1 MNHISEAI
9 RNINRGLSTKNAE
22 LVKDNANWLLLNTG
36 EAACAIQEHYND
48 IYDVDNGG
56 AGITPYLKE
65 SLIREIL
72 QNILD
77 CSYEQNPVVSIE
89 FDPSNREIVLRYNET
104 GFQMSDVISFLSQKH
119 TSKDRNKTGAF
130 GIGAKGAMLS
140 AEYVRIESLH
150 REGTDC
156 LQLYMSIRSI
166 EISNLRTIQITE
178 LLLSQAKT
186 DRDTGT
192 IFTLGLSAELYK
204 EVKQDLST
212 LVDGDKGKYLTPV
225 DLIFA
230 AVKKPEK
237 MIKIKIGDTE
247 YSICSKIA
255 GAKRWV
261 TFSKNEEGVVLD
273 LYQGK
278 RSMFQYLLPAS
289 RLREKMPDYIDKW
302 RYNLFSTYELT
313 GQSSNP
319 DLPVFYINIPT
330 TEPDYFDNEDEKY
343 YITSDRKGVQDNKR
357 NRVEMFIAEDVEAM
371 IRTMSEHELYFESQ
385 EKAEPIF
392 SYRLSFLFDFIDY
405 KRKTANADE
414 KWDKVFNVLL
424 DHTSVKLKDNY
435 IRLRDFKVFN
445 MDMPNEKDI
454 PKGCFIFVNPGNGA
468 HRKSEYSKFIELKHR
483 FDLVARDEE
492 KLLKTCIMQ
501 YDQYEENSKI
511 KPEISKSTKLLN
523 GLTPRDQ
530 ATFALLSAE
539 VDLMFTQATLAK
551 LMQAIK
557 ANRSLVRHYDG
568 ERTLTVGGREYLFAN
583 DFVLDDITLLA
594 KTDLV
599 ANVGDRDQDTP
610 LKSEYTFHQFLL
622 DLFQDHL
629 LRDVDRS
636 DKLTCIKRFMNY
648 QYCEYG
654 NGTRQLT
661 CTYEVDQTNLL
672 KIKYNSI
679 KIAQYD
685 VSDCQNRYQELREIT
700 KIENPSLFENSK
712 LSNYFFVTVSLT
724 DEYPDF
730 DVDTISRVTGESPL
744 TIRELLDK
752 IVFIE
757 GLQKRDSDGKSL
769 DFGKDIYVM
778 GVKDDKIQRIRL
790 LSHINDEIRSEDLIC
805 LLPGRLQS
813 GNPKRVT
820 TAEIAKLLD
829 GLLQTCDML
838 HTVYKK
844 VDRPIVKLY
853 DQFSPYWKPRHD
865 LSSPEFEVLKSV
877 VQRYEFRSDA
887 RKRKM
892 YFTRDLS
899 NKLFG
904 YSTSCSICDYESN
917 ILNTFMLK
925 ESIPYNDNS
934 VGKKYKLSLYMCA
947 NHYYETE
954 SLSIIDVRFGEKED
968 IAFGEWLQ
976 CLGEHKKIPA
986 DYLKCTI
993 HAVKRVVV
1001 QTVELYEDDDN
1012 YTTAKDQYAVLLT
1025 PLMAVKWYI
1034 DNC

>member
-1 MNHISEAI
+1 MNQISEAI
-9 RNINRGLSTKNAE
+9 RKINRGLSTKNSE
-22 LVKDNANWLLLNTG
+22 LVKENANRMLQNAQ
-36 EAACAIQEHYND
+36 EAAYAIQEHYND
-48 IYDVDNGG
+48 IYNVDNGG
-56 AGITPYLKE
+56 AGITSYLKE
-65 SLIREIL
+65 SLIREIM

-77 CSYEQNPVVSIE
+77 CSYEQNPVVRIE
-89 FDPSNREIVLRYNET
+89 FVPANREIVFRYNET

-119 TSKDRNKTGAF
+119 TSKDSNKTGAF
-130 GIGAKGAMLS
+130 GIGAKGAILS
-140 AEYVRIESLH
+140 AEFVRIESLH
-150 REGTDC
+150 REGANC
-156 LQLYMSIRSI
+156 LQLDMSIRSI

-178 LLLSQAKT
+178 LLLSPDKT

-192 IFTLGLSAELYK
+192 IFTLRLAAELYE

-230 AVKKPEK
+230 AVKKPEQL
-237 MIKIKIGDTE
+237 IKIKIGDAE
-247 YSICSKIA
+247 YSICCKIA
-255 GAKRWV
+255 GANKRV
-261 TFSKNEEGVVLD
+261 TFSKNEKGVSLD

-278 RSMFQYLLPAS
+278 RSMFEYLLPAL
-289 RLREKMPDYIDKW
+289 RLGGEMPDYIHKW

-313 GQSSNP
+313 GQSSSP

-330 TEPDYFDNEDEKY
+330 TDSDCMDNDDEKY
-343 YITSDRKGVQDNKR
+343 YVTSDRKGIQDNKR
-357 NRVEMFIAEDVEAM
+357 SRVEMFIAEDVEAM
-371 IRTMSEHELYFESQ
+371 ILATSEHELFIETQ
-385 EKAEPIF
+385 ENGEPGF
-392 SYRLSFLFDFIDY
+392 AYRLFFLFDFIDY

-414 KWDKVFNVLL
+414 KWDKVFTILR
-424 DHTSVKLKDNY
+424 DHTSVKLKDSY

-445 MDMPNEKDI
+445 MAMPNEKDI
-454 PKGCFIFVNPGNGA
+454 PKGSFIFVDPGNGR

-483 FDLVARDEE
+483 FDLVVRDEE
-492 KLLKTCIMQ
+492 KLLKTCIKQ
-501 YDQYEENSKI
+501 YDQYEENSKPI
-511 KPEISKSTKLLN
+511 PEISKSSKLLN
-523 GLTPRDQ
+523 ELNRRDQ

-539 VDLMFTQATLAK
+539 VDRTFTQETLAK

-557 ANRSLVRHYDG
+557 ANPSLARHYDG
-568 ERTLTVGGREYLFAN
+568 ERKLTVGGREYLFAN
-583 DFVLDDITLLA
+583 DFVLTDITLLA
-594 KTDLV
+594 KSDLV
-599 ANVGDRDQDTP
+599 GNTENRDQGSP
-610 LKSEYTFHQFLL
+610 SKSEYTFRQFLL
-622 DLFQDHL
+622 ELFQNHL
-629 LRDVDRS
+629 LRGVDRS
-636 DKLTCIKRFMNY
+636 DKLACIKRFMNY
-648 QYCEYG
+648 EYYEHG
-654 NGTRQLT
+654 YVAKQLT
-661 CTYEVDQTNLL
+661 CTYDANQTNQL

-679 KIAQYD
+679 NLAQYD
-685 VSDCQNRYQELREIT
+685 VSDCQHRYQELREIT
-700 KIENPSLFENSK
+700 RIENPSLFENSK
-712 LSNYFFVTVSLT
+712 LTNYFSVTVSLT
-724 DEYPDF
+724 DEYQDF
-730 DVDTISRVTGESPL
+730 DVDTISRVTGKSPL

-757 GLQKRDSDGKSL
+757 ALRKADSGGHSL
-769 DFGKDIYVM
+769 DFGKEIYVM
-778 GVKDDKIQRIRL
+778 GVKDDEIQKIRL
-790 LSHINDEIRSEDLIC
+790 LSHIADEIRSGDLIC

-820 TAEIAKLLD
+820 MAEIAKLLD

-844 VDRPIVKLY
+844 VDKPIVKLY

-865 LSSPEFEVLKSV
+865 LSSSEFEVLKSV
-877 VQRYEFRSDA
+877 VQRDEFRRDA
-887 RKRKM
+887 KKRKM

-934 VGKKYKLSLYMCA
+934 VGKKYALSLYVCA

-954 SLSIIDVRFGEKED
+954 SFSIIDIRFGENEE

-976 CLGEHKKIPA
+976 YLEEHQKIPA

-1025 PLMAVKWYI
+1025 PLMAAKWYM
-1034 DNC
+1034 DNY